1 MLESLKRWIG
11 GSRGGPDPRAMQAW
25 ARQRGLAL
33 KRVREDEGVVVEGA
47 MHGTPW
53 RMEWGPPQRAYILER
68 ELRLRMD
75 LGLPHGL
82 QMLVTSRELAE
93 DLEQSAYALFT
104 QDMQTR
110 IDSGMP
116 EEMRWLAM
124 FPKTQLAAMKPL
136 KARFAAVASVPETL
150 SAWLEGELAQ
160 RLDAA
165 ARSWLVQDDPMVLMT
180 LRGRLYLRIESLQ
193 PDEALLDGAL
203 SLFEVA
209 AQRALVA
216 AEGAAPGQW
225 PNTSSTAWGNNLP
238 SAYPDDA
245 AEDTGGGVPP
255 R

>member
-11 GSRGGPDPRAMQAW
+11 GSRGGPDPRAMQGW
-25 ARQRGLAL
+25 ARERGLAL

-82 QMLVTSRELAE
+82 QMLVTSRGLAE
-93 DLEQSAYALFT
+93 ELEQSAYALFT

-124 FPKTQLAAMKPL
+124 FPKIQLATMKPL
-136 KARFAAVASVPETL
+136 KARFAAVGSVPEAL
-150 SAWLEGELAQ
+150 AAWVDGELAQ
-160 RLDAA
+160 QLDAA
-165 ARSWLVQDDPMVLMT
+165 ARGWLAHDEPLVLMT

-203 SLFEVA
+203 ALFEAA
-209 AQRALVA
+209 AQRALIA
-216 AEGAAPGQW
+216 AEGAAQGQW
-225 PNTSSTAWGNNLP
+225 PNTGTTAWGNNLP
-238 SAYPDDA
+238 SVYPDDA
-245 AEDTGGGVPP
+245 ADDAAEPPP

>member
-11 GSRGGPDPRAMQAW
+11 GSRGGPDPKALQGW
-25 ARQRGLAL
+25 ARQRGLAV
-33 KRVREDEGVVVEGA
+33 KRVRDDDGVVVEGT

-53 RMEWGPPQRAYILER
+53 RLEWGPPQRAYILER

-75 LGLPHGL
+75 LGLPPTL
-82 QMLVTSRELAE
+82 QMLVTSRALAE
-93 DLEQSAYALFT
+93 ELEQSAYALFT

-136 KARFAAVASVPETL
+136 KMHFSAVASAPEPLTT
-150 SAWLEGELAQ
+150 WIGGELAQ
-160 RLDAA
+160 QLEA
-165 ARSWLVQDDPMVLMT
+165 ARNWLSQDEPLVLMT

-203 SLFEVA
+203 ALFEAA
-209 AQRALVA
+209 AQRALA
-216 AEGAAPGQW
+216 AADGAASQGQW
-225 PNTSSTAWGNNLP
+225 PHTTTTAWGNNLP
-238 SAYPDDA
+238 SIYPGDGAGDDA
-245 AEDTGGGVPP
+245 S

>member
-11 GSRGGPDPRAMQAW
+11 GSRGGPDPRAMQGW

-33 KRVREDEGVVVEGA
+33 KRVRDDEGVVVEGA

-82 QMLVTSRELAE
+82 QMLVTSRALAE
-93 DLEQSAYALFT
+93 ELEQSAYALFT

-136 KARFAAVASVPETL
+136 KARFAAVGSVPESL
-150 SAWLEGELAQ
+150 AAWIDGELAQ
-160 RLDAA
+160 QLDIAT
-165 ARSWLVQDDPMVLMT
+165 RWLGPDEPLVLMT

-193 PDEALLDGAL
+193 PDEALLNGAL
-203 SLFEVA
+203 SLFEAA

-216 AEGAAPGQW
+216 AEGSSQGQW
-225 PNTSSTAWGNNLP
+225 PNTSTTAWGNNLP
-238 SAYPDDA
+238 SAYPDNAVDDEA
-245 AEDTGGGVPP
+245 GDLPP

>member
-11 GSRGGPDPRAMQAW
+11 GSRGGPDPRAMQGW

-82 QMLVTSRELAE
+82 QMLVTSRALAE
-93 DLEQSAYALFT
+93 ELEQSAYALFT

-136 KARFAAVASVPETL
+136 KSRFAAVASAPEPL
-150 SAWLEGELAQ
+150 AAWIDGELA
-160 RLDAA
+160 RLLDAA
-165 ARSWLVQDDPMVLMT
+165 ARGWLAHDEPMVLMT

-193 PDEALLDGAL
+193 PDEAMLDGAL
-203 SLFEVA
+203 ALFEAA

-225 PNTSSTAWGNNLP
+225 PSTTTTAWGNNLP
-238 SAYPDDA
+238 SIYPDDA
-245 AEDTGGGVPP
+245 ANNAAGSEP

>member
-11 GSRGGPDPRAMQAW
+11 GGLGGLDPRLLQNW
-25 ARQRGLAL
+25 AKQRGFGL
-33 KRVREDEGVVVEGA
+33 KRVRDGDGVVIEGT

-75 LGLPHGL
+75 LGLPPGL
-82 QMLVTSRELAE
+82 QMLVTSRALAE
-93 DLEQSAYALFT
+93 ELEQSAYALFT

-124 FPKTQLAAMKPL
+124 FPKTQLAKMKPL
-136 KARFAAVASVPETL
+136 KHRFAAVGAAPEL
-150 SAWLEGELAQ
+150 LAAWIDGELAKA
-160 RLDAA
+160 LDTAG
-165 ARSWLVQDDPMVLMT
+165 RSWLSHDEPMVLMT
-180 LRGRLYLRIESLQ
+180 LRGRLYLRIELPQ
-193 PDEALLDGAL
+193 PSVAELDGAL
-203 SLFEVA
+203 ALFEAA

-216 AEGAAPGQW
+216 AEEVAQGGQW
-225 PNTSSTAWGNNLP
+225 PQTSSTAWGTNLATDDEMGGDTDHDP
-238 SAYPDDA
+238 S
-245 AEDTGGGVPP
+245 